1 MLYNWSSNAILATPV
16 KYLTDTSTIATF
28 KEKITYLTKRGFKL
42 VFNIIYNVASKA
54 VKKYL
59 EEENIRLKLVEPH
72 NPRVN
77 AAERVVQT
85 FKNHTIEGL
94 STCDEKVPSVLRS
107 KLIKQAQETLNML
120 QTPPTHPHSQRL

>member
-1 MLYNWSSNAILATPV
+1 M
-16 KYLTDTSTIATF
+16 
-28 KEKITYLTKRGFKL
+28 
-42 VFNIIYNVASKA
+42 FNIIENVASKA

-120 QTPPTHPHSQRL
+120 QTPPTHPQVSV